1 MRQFEY
7 NFEGDDFPEQDEA
20 EFFYEIATPHPMAGM
35 PFSPFP
41 MGFVEMG
48 GFNHQLLSTAL
59 QICEKSW
66 FWRFRTLRSKLEM
79 LIKTYT
85 VLHKL
90 TEIDFG
96 ESEEEDADL

>member
-7 NFEGDDFPEQDEA
+7 NFEGDDFSEQDEG
-20 EFFYEIATPHPMAGM
+20 EFFYEMGAPYSLTGM
-35 PFSPFP
+35 PFSSFP

-48 GFNHQLLSTAL
+48 GLNHQLLSTAL
-59 QICEKSW
+59 QICERSW
-66 FWRFRTLRSKLEM
+66 FWRFKTLKKKLEM

-96 ESEEEDADL
+96 ESEEDADL